1 MGFFL
6 NKADRDRWW
15 HDWEDDQ
22 FDELAAALV
31 AGHLIECSTYV
42 TGGYY
47 SMFKDLM
54 KTGKHVNMGFP
65 IAEVEYDGTVTI
77 TKEKNTG
84 GKLEAFASH
93 HKTNAYRMRHGRY
106 MYFTAIV

>member
-1 MGFFL
+1 ML
-6 NKADRDRWW
+6 LPLLALLRKKPMASCRSEADETRWW
-15 HDWEDDQ
+15 HNWENDQ

-54 KTGKHVNMGFP
+54 KQGKHLDMGFP
-65 IAEVEYDGTVTI
+65 IAEIESDGTVVI

-84 GKLEAFASH
+84 GTLSDL
-93 HKTNAYRMRHGRY
+93 
-106 MYFTAIV
+106 IP

>member
-1 MGFFL
+1 VRLRKLKDKYFCARLTSF
-6 NKADRDRWW
+6 RWW
-15 HDWEDDQ
+15 HDWNNDQ

-47 SMFKDLM
+47 SMFKDLI
-54 KTGKHVNMGFP
+54 KTGKHINMGFP

-77 TKEKNTG
+77 TKEKDTG
-84 GKLEAFASH
+84 GNQHILSLFSSIRS
-93 HKTNAYRMRHGRY
+93 Y
-106 MYFTAIV
+106 

>member
-1 MGFFL
+1 MGHGANMCSGL
-6 NKADRDRWW
+6 SRWTVYGRGPQARCRYRHCRTCCRCCSCHWRRCVSRTTVVYLHEVNQGRWW
-15 HDWEDDQ
+15 HDWKNDQ

-54 KTGKHVNMGFP
+54 KKGKHL
-65 IAEVEYDGTVTI
+65 D
-77 TKEKNTG
+77 
-84 GKLEAFASH
+84 
-93 HKTNAYRMRHGRY
+93 
-106 MYFTAIV
+106 

>member
-1 MGFFL
+1 MFSTVQDA
-6 NKADRDRWW
+6 NNNRWW
-15 HDWEDDQ
+15 HDWKNDQ

-47 SMFKDLM
+47 SMFKDLI
-54 KTGKHVNMGFP
+54 KKGKHLDMGFP
-65 IAEVEYDGTVTI
+65 IAEIEYDGTTVI

-84 GKLEAFASH
+84 GAATTS
-93 HKTNAYRMRHGRY
+93 
-106 MYFTAIV
+106 YFLDSP

>member
-1 MGFFL
+1 VQLRELGNDGLYKLRLTWF
-6 NKADRDRWW
+6 RWW
-15 HDWEDDQ
+15 HDWKNDQ

-54 KTGKHVNMGFP
+54 KQGKHLNMGFP

-77 TKEKNTG
+77 TKEKDTG
-84 GKLEAFASH
+84 GRLKL
-93 HKTNAYRMRHGRY
+93 TPLTWRLL
-106 MYFTAIV
+106 T